1 MATAAPHLRPST
13 HRISRDAQ
21 AALIGLL
28 VVPIIIIALLIG
40 TVAAAIP
47 LRNDPAAHPIP
58 WYGLDR

>member
-1 MATAAPHLRPST
+1 MATAAQHLRPST
-13 HRISRDAQ
+13 HRTSRDAR

-28 VVPIIIIALLIG
+28 AVPIIVIALLIG

-58 WYGLDR
+58 WYELDH